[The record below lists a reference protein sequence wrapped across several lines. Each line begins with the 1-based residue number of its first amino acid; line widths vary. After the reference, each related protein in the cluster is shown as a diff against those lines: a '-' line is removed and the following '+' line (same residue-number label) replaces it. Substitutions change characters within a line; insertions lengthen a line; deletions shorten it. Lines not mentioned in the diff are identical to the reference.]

1 MWRKIA
7 VSSTI
12 QNVISTHAPLWCC
25 PRQSDQAADDMIEP
39 AARETARPYGIF
51 HILEHNLQCGAYVH
65 VNRIFLP
72 IKTAYFLYFAALVSI
87 SPYLPVY
94 MTYLGLTATQVGIIS
109 TMDPLSNLIIC
120 TLLGMVADRYA
131 LHKMFLILGV
141 VIPALVYSAMYF
153 VPHVEQIPWTPIIEN
168 TTNQHITNHVL
179 VTPMNT
185 PHGVIPTTEIHTTP
199 NPKINLVIT
208 FWVILMLS
216 IIGPSF
222 SRPFFTVMD
231 SSTQKL
237 VQEHGGE
244 FGRQRLWGAIAWGI
258 WSPVAGL
265 AIDSFQPTT
274 ILSNKYTPIFIM
286 QATFALLCIIPVLM
300 IKLPAHE
307 RPQSMSRQ
315 IFSLF
320 SQPLFLMFVITTF
333 VCGATLGIIS
343 TYLFIFLQDDL
354 NSPHYLMGLT
364 LTLTCMAEV
373 PVMFYAKKIIALLG
387 YANAMNL
394 VLFTWGLRCFLYST
408 LQSAFWVLP
417 VELLH
422 GITFGLYN
430 PAYTS
435 FINWISPDG
444 MQTSVQ
450 ALCNGI
456 WIGLGFGSGMLCGGF
471 VYDTYGG
478 RNLFRAAAVMC
489 IGTFIFMVM
498 AQCALR
504 RRTDTP
510 ADAQHLA

>member
-1 MWRKIA
+1 MSHLRMHHSGA
-7 VSSTI
+7 ALDS
-12 QNVISTHAPLWCC
+12 VISFAIK
-25 PRQSDQAADDMIEP
+25 SVKKK
-39 AARETARPYGIF
+39 
-51 HILEHNLQCGAYVH
+51 NLQCGAYVH

-72 IKTAYFLYFAALVSI
+72 IKTAYFLYFAAMVSI
-87 SPYLPVY
+87 FPYLPIY

-109 TMDPLSNLIIC
+109 TMEPVTNIAIC
-120 TLLGMVADRYA
+120 TLLCMVADRYA
-131 LHKMFLILGV
+131 LHKVFLMLSV
-141 VIPALVYSAMYF
+141 VVPVLTYSAMYF
-153 VPHVEQIPWTPIIEN
+153 LPHVEQIPWTPIIEN
-168 TTNQHITNHVL
+168 TTNHALMRPIITPSLDSVK
-179 VTPMNT
+179 
-185 PHGVIPTTEIHTTP
+185 PTTEIHTTP
-199 NPKINLVIT
+199 YPKINFIIT
-208 FWVILMLS
+208 FWVMLTLK
-216 IIGPSF
+216 IIERSFKGPF
-222 SRPFFTVMD
+222 YTIMD

-244 FGRQRLWGAIAWGI
+244 FGRQRLWGAVAWGI
-258 WSPVAGL
+258 WSPIAGL
-265 AIDSFQPTT
+265 TIDSFKPTAT
-274 ILSNKYTPIFIM
+274 LSNKYTPIFIM
-286 QATFALLCIIPVLM
+286 LVTFLLLCIIPVLM
-300 IKLPAHE
+300 IKLPVHE
-307 RPQSMSRQ
+307 RPQSMSRHM
-315 IFSLF
+315 FSLF
-320 SQPLFLMFVITTF
+320 LKPLFLMFLITTF
-333 VCGATLGIIS
+333 VCGMILGIIS
-343 TYLFIFLQDDL
+343 AYLFIFLQDEL

-364 LTLTCMAEV
+364 LTLTCVAEV

-387 YANAMNL
+387 YVNAMNL

-422 GITFGLYN
+422 GITFGLYY

-456 WIGLGFGSGMLCGGF
+456 YMGLGIGAGMLCGGF

-504 RRTDTP
+504 RRTDSP
-510 ADAQHLA
+510 AETRHLLNVA